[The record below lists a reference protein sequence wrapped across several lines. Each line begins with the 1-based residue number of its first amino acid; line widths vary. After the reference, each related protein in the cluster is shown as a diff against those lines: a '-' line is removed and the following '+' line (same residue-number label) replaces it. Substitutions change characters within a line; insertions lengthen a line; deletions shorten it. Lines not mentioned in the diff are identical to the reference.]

1 MYDGFDGVENDNSIL
16 HVCKDMIND
25 LEFVILMLTGK
36 VVFNKIS

>member
-1 MYDGFDGVENDNSIL
+1 MYDGFDGVENHNSTL

-25 LEFVILMLTGK
+25 LKFVILMLTGK